1 MLKKLEL
8 DSLRAD
14 LSAVDA
20 LLAARTEQEDPIGWF
35 QFSSRKHE
43 LEEALSRVAGSQEM
57 HAGVALFFNGR
68 PVFGSKGIRA
78 DFAGQA
84 IDRFQD
90 LVSKR
95 FASLESGPLA
105 ARGPVPLRENAQ
117 MMITDVARGSFG
129 FVLEES
135 SNETD
140 PMIVTP
146 LKHVVEEIS
155 ELVFKISSPDED
167 VFESSVESL
176 DDRLLAALKQF
187 FELLDDSGATL
198 RIVEGQKE
206 FNLDHD
212 AVRLAR
218 DRAETLQI
226 TERADQTIIGTVY
239 LLPTA
244 RKFELHVQG
253 SGEIIKGNISPGCL
267 GELLG
272 DGTEIPD
279 AVVGRLWET
288 RMNVRE
294 IHERNRTPKFNYTLT
309 TLVQRL

>member
-8 DSLRAD
+8 DSLKAD
-14 LSAVDA
+14 LSAVEA
-20 LLAARTEQEDPIGWF
+20 LLASRAEHEDPIGWF
-35 QFSSRKHE
+35 QFSTRKSE
-43 LEEALSRVAGSQEM
+43 LEEEISRLSDSEET

-84 IDRFQD
+84 IDKFQD

-105 ARGPVPLRENAQ
+105 SRGPVPLRENAQ

-135 SNETD
+135 NETD
-140 PMIVTP
+140 PMIATP
-146 LKHVVEEIS
+146 LKHVVEETA

-187 FELLDDSGATL
+187 FQLLDDSGATL

-206 FNLDHD
+206 FNLDHE

-226 TERADQTIIGTVY
+226 SERADQTIIGTVF
-239 LLPTA
+239 LLPAA

-253 SGEIIKGNISPGCL
+253 TGEVLKGNISQDCL
-267 GELLG
+267 KELLG
-272 DGTEIPD
+272 GGTEIPET
-279 AVVGRLWET
+279 VVGKLWET

-294 IHERNRTPKFNYTLT
+294 IYERNRAPKFNYTLT
-309 TLVQRL
+309 TLVRRL